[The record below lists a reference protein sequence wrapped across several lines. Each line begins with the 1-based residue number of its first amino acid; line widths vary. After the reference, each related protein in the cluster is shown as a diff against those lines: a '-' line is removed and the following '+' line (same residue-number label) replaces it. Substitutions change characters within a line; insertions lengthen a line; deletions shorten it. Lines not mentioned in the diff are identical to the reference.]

1 MATRKKF
8 SKQEERLTAYH
19 EAGHAVAFY
28 LFGKKIK
35 SITIIPN
42 YEQGAY
48 GYTKPTGGKFIPVHR
63 FSDAPSVLE
72 ARLDFERMVII
83 SFAGYVAEIK
93 SRYKGDTE
101 ISQLNLLRPGI
112 TVKLKAHDDPTGD
125 GDLNQVRVLFS
136 AFNIY
141 RLYSFH
147 LNHPQQQNEDEF
159 YFRWLWVRAINIIT
173 EEVAW
178 QAVESLAA
186 ALLEHKKLTGRQVHK
201 ILESSK
207 LNQYPAQFHGT
218 LPLSKGEESKGAK
231 KRGQSSKA

>member
-19 EAGHAVAFY
+19 EAGHVVAFY

-35 SITIIPN
+35 SVTIIPD
-42 YEQGAY
+42 YERGAY
-48 GYTKPTGGKFIPVHR
+48 GYTQTTGGKFFPLQR
-63 FSDAPSVLE
+63 FSEAPSVLE
-72 ARLDFERMVII
+72 ARLDFERMIII

-101 ISQLNLLRPGI
+101 ISQINLLSRGI
-112 TVKLKAHDDPTGD
+112 AVKLRSNEDPTGD
-125 GDLNQVRVLFS
+125 GDFEHVRILFS
-136 AFNIY
+136 AFNTY
-141 RLYSFH
+141 RLFSFH
-147 LNHPQQQNEDEF
+147 LNHPQQRNEDEF

-186 ALLEHKKLTGRQVHK
+186 ALLEHKKLTGRQIHK

-207 LNQYPAQFHGT
+207 LNQ
-218 LPLSKGEESKGAK
+218 
-231 KRGQSSKA
+231 